1 MVGEMTTGATSE
13 QAKKKAVDLLESEIL
28 RYSDYL
34 RYYQSLSPSNYDR
47 LTNTDYY
54 IERRYFPQLITAMAQ
69 YDEKRFEKLM
79 VKLENHGLSMD
90 RVYSLLK
97 AQEQPASTGQAA
109 EEGE

>member
-1 MVGEMTTGATSE
+1 
-13 QAKKKAVDLLESEIL
+13 
-28 RYSDYL
+28 
-34 RYYQSLSPSNYDR
+34 
-47 LTNTDYY
+47 
-54 IERRYFPQLITAMAQ
+54 MAQ